1 MCGYPTK
8 RQSAR
13 AVALAVFLD
22 ARAHLCRC
30 DVEIEKGLRFIIKWG
45 RKKDT
50 WLITR
55 GVEYSQFSQI
65 TTLVREELVIKPW

>member
-30 DVEIEKGLRFIIKWG
+30 GVEIEKGLRFIIK
-45 RKKDT
+45 
-50 WLITR
+50 
-55 GVEYSQFSQI
+55 
-65 TTLVREELVIKPW
+65 